1 MGGFVP
7 PAGLDFLE
15 QGKDVDCLEV
25 GDGAFADLWEDKGL
39 KALLL
44 IEEGLLAE

>member
-1 MGGFVP
+1 MGGFVS

-25 GDGAFADLWEDKGL
+25 GDGAFADVGEDKGL

-44 IEEGLLAE
+44 IEKGLLAE